1 MGCSQSKPIQS
12 TNEESQSPTASSL
25 PDTAAAAAKT
35 NTQATKTAP
44 VKAGGNGEFSFSSL
58 KPNLNGRSRKK
69 SQGTAGA
76 GAAKNMGS
84 SQLPATR
91 IRADSWT
98 IPGNGSGNSPPN
110 KKSSSPTSS
119 SGAVNGQ
126 HQKHSSQNGTAVN
139 TIAPHTT
146 TDQWKLLWE
155 HLSRDLLDPSDV
167 HAVLDALMGATVN
180 KLSPTELCLI
190 QRRVRAVVKATS
202 TAASSTPTS
211 KMMGRVFASTTG
223 ITPAEQEARAVAE
236 KYHLLNPLVFARIF
250 RPCHISTLAL
260 TNINGSGSGMHESK
274 HGSNG
279 GSNNSSNSSIN
290 GSSHNEQALQK
301 SANTSVT
308 TTINLIENAYILMLH
323 LSESLWDR
331 VADIAVH
338 TATAANLEMDVNKQ
352 VKLEGQDAWNLKMP
366 RPSVVPDV
374 TEPPVLPAGV
384 TTESLAFL
392 IALALRG
399 TRPQRLQLLFYL
411 LMSPNSLYSFLA
423 THAAGGVP
431 VWLLEV
437 DCEMVVSLASLTH
450 YHYYGNAFLPRRQ
463 ADGQQQQQ
471 QQRQKFVASKS
482 RKPVTIQS
490 AAALVAV
497 DTLLLKGDK
506 PPKASTPTTAA
517 ATETLSPTGRD
528 PTEAPVSPRKNGGAR
543 PKRGSGGHGHSSHGS
558 SSGGSGD
565 PIMDVSLN
573 NSTNGH
579 ALKTALGQRLNDVAD
594 GIKPDYEDASLDKS
608 KERLLKA
615 PRALTSKALW
625 TLEDFAK
632 WCESAL
638 DDSAIDAMM
647 HRIFGAGL
655 LASPSAEREL
665 TKQKWEEWKLQID
678 SNLSANEPEGTL
690 EVLTQSVK
698 ALLEPCYNGDTATL
712 QSNGNAKI
720 LSHVWGGIGGIDG
733 GGGVGHGVLY
743 CVDKKWWDAW
753 ANYAGWSWVGDHPLK
768 QRRSRPRPGALS
780 NEALLERD
788 EESVVIPGTMGS
800 YELMK
805 HGLKR
810 NKDYVL
816 IPPGVWDILFE
827 MYGGG
832 PPLPRMVKPPQR
844 KFSDANCSTLDV
856 SESYPAAP
864 DDIDEVMGSFDE
876 DGGHRVFKL
885 SDGLSVATHPWIIHC
900 HLCDPQQP
908 YRRGD
913 AGPMSIRV
921 MVTPDQPLWR
931 MYAEVIG
938 RFPLQSY
945 KAFGSDGRGQGRL
958 WKKMEPSAG
967 KDPVSRYGPWNLLC
981 KNRQGLLPTMTN
993 GMDAKELKEFTDNW
1007 RAFTDNATVESI
1019 GLLDGDQIMLEFA
1032 FLNKTGELI
1041 WSREAAA
1048 KAGRVRRLAEEDMQ
1062 FRQVLQGVDENG
1074 SLRPMPQNLV
1084 AMEVD
1089 AMDSTGRWYPVA
1101 ILHVEVVDED
1111 IDDEQEEED
1120 GEASPADQAPKSFA
1134 KKKVKVDFKEH
1145 GGHIEW
1151 IDVESDRLAKAGRF
1165 TADSERQSPTSEA
1178 LNNGSAR
1185 PIAND
1190 TKAKPA
1196 PPVKKNSNVESSGE
1210 TGKLCLLPG
1219 YGACGLT
1226 NLGNT
1231 CYANSAIQCISY
1243 VPLLRSYLL
1252 SSQYKA
1258 NGDLNK
1264 DNPLGTGGRMLEE
1277 LADLLRTMWSG
1288 RLGEKSPTRFRSQLA
1303 KVNAQFSGADQQD
1316 AQEFLNYMLDVLHE
1330 DSNNVR
1336 KKPHVEALEDDW
1348 VKTNSLPRV
1357 GDEAWRR

>member
-12 TNEESQSPTASSL
+12 TNAESQSPTFSSL
-25 PDTAAAAAKT
+25 PDAAAAAKKS
-35 NTQATKTAP
+35 NSNAQAKSIP
-44 VKAGGNGEFSFSSL
+44 LKAGGSSEFSFGSL
-58 KPNLNGRSRKK
+58 KPTLNARNKK
-69 SQGTAGA
+69 KNAGGTAA
-76 GAAKNMGS
+76 DKNNGS
-84 SQLPATR
+84 SQLPAVR
-91 IRADSWT
+91 IRADSWA
-98 IPGNGSGNSPPN
+98 IPANGSGNSPPSN
-110 KKSSSPTSS
+110 KNSSSPTSA
-119 SGAVNGQ
+119 SGAAANEQ
-126 HQKHSSQNGTAVN
+126 QLKQPHSPNGTSAVK
-139 TIAPHTT
+139 TIIPHTT

-155 HLSRDLLDPSDV
+155 HLSPDLLDPSDV
-167 HAVLDALMGATVN
+167 HAVLDSLIGATVN
-180 KLSPTELCLI
+180 KLSPTEICQI

-202 TAASSTPTS
+202 TAASAAPTS
-211 KMMGRVFASTTG
+211 KMMGRVFASTTALS
-223 ITPAEQEARAVAE
+223 PAEQEARAVAE
-236 KYHLLNPLVFARIF
+236 KYHLLNPLVFTRIF

-260 TNINGSGSGMHESK
+260 TNINGNSGNGSGN
-274 HGSNG
+274 GSNG
-279 GSNNSSNSSIN
+279 GSNNSSSNSSMN
-290 GSSHNEQALQK
+290 GSNHKEEAVQK
-301 SANTSVT
+301 T

-338 TATAANLEMDVNKQ
+338 TATAASLEMDVNTQ
-352 VKLEGQDAWNLKMP
+352 VKMEGQHAWNLKMP

-374 TEPPVLPAGV
+374 TEAPVLPPGV

-392 IALALRG
+392 VALALRG

-411 LMSPNSLYSFLA
+411 LMSPDSLYSFLA

-463 ADGQQQQQ
+463 ANGQQQQHKQ
-471 QQRQKFVASKS
+471 QKFVASKS

-490 AAALVAV
+490 AAVLVAV
-497 DTLLLKGDK
+497 DTLLLKVDK
-506 PPKASTPTTAA
+506 PTKASTVAATTAA
-517 ATETLSPTGRD
+517 TEAISPTGRD
-528 PTEAPVSPRKNGGAR
+528 PTEPPLSPGKNGRSR
-543 PKRGSGGHGHSSHGS
+543 PKRGSGHGSHGS

-565 PIMDVSLN
+565 SIMDVSLN
-573 NSTNGH
+573 NSTNGN

-608 KERLLKA
+608 KEKLLKA
-615 PRALTSKALW
+615 PRGLTSKALW
-625 TLEDFAK
+625 TLEDFAN
-632 WCESAL
+632 WCENAL
-638 DDSAIDAMM
+638 DDLAIDAMM

-655 LASPSAEREL
+655 LPSPSTEREL
-665 TKQKWEEWKLQID
+665 TQQKWEEWKLQID

-690 EVLTQSVK
+690 EVLTKSVK
-698 ALLEPCYNGDTATL
+698 ALLEPCYNGDITTL
-712 QSNGNAKI
+712 QSNGNGKI
-720 LSHVWGGIGGIDG
+720 LSQVWGGIGGIDG

-753 ANYAGWSWVGDHPLK
+753 VSYVGWSWVGDHPQK
-768 QRRSRPRPGALS
+768 RRQSWPRPGALS

-844 KFSDANCSTLDV
+844 KFSDANRSTLDV

-876 DGGHRVFKL
+876 DGGHRVLKL
-885 SDGLSVATHPWIIHC
+885 SDGLSVAIHPWIIHC

-913 AGPMSIRV
+913 AGPMSIRI

-945 KAFGSDGRGQGRL
+945 KAFGSDGRGQARL
-958 WKKMEPSAG
+958 WKKIEPSVG

-993 GMDAKELKEFTDNW
+993 GMEAKELKEFTDNW

-1032 FLNKTGELI
+1032 FLNKNGELI

-1084 AMEVD
+1084 GMDVD

-1111 IDDEQEEED
+1111 TDDEQEEED
-1120 GEASPADQAPKSFA
+1120 GEDSPADQSPKSFA

-1145 GGHIEW
+1145 GGHVEW
-1151 IDVESDRLAKAGRF
+1151 IDVESDRLAKGGRF

-1196 PPVKKNSNVESSGE
+1196 PPVKKNSNTENSGE
-1210 TGKLCLLPG
+1210 SGKLCLLPG

>member
-1 MGCSQSKPIQS
+1 MGCGQSKPVQS
-12 TNEESQSPTASSL
+12 TTEASQSPTFASL
-25 PDTAAAAAKT
+25 PDAAAAAKKI
-35 NTQATKTAP
+35 NGNAQAKSAP
-44 VKAGGNGEFSFSSL
+44 LKAGSSGEFSFGSL
-58 KPNLNGRSRKK
+58 KPTLNARGKK
-69 SQGTAGA
+69 KTTAGTAAA
-76 GAAKNMGS
+76 GAKNMGS

-91 IRADSWT
+91 IRADSWAIT
-98 IPGNGSGNSPPN
+98 TNGSGNSPSN
-110 KKSSSPTSS
+110 KNSSSPTSS
-119 SGAVNGQ
+119 SGAAVNEQQQQQQQ
-126 HQKHSSQNGTAVN
+126 HSPNGTAVN
-139 TIAPHTT
+139 ITPNTT

-155 HLSRDLLDPSDV
+155 HLSHDLLDPSDV
-167 HAVLDALMGATVN
+167 HAVLDALIGATVN
-180 KLSPTELCLI
+180 KLSPTEICQI

-202 TAASSTPTS
+202 TAASSASTS
-211 KMMGRVFASTTG
+211 KMMGRVFASTTANS
-223 ITPAEQEARAVAE
+223 PAEQEARAVAE
-236 KYHLLNPLVFARIF
+236 KFHLLNPLVVARIF
-250 RPCHISTLAL
+250 RPCQISTLAL
-260 TNINGSGSGMHESK
+260 TNMNG
-274 HGSNG
+274 
-279 GSNNSSNSSIN
+279 NSRN
-290 GSSHNEQALQK
+290 GSSNGSSVSSAGMNGGTTSLNSSSHHNEQAVQK
-301 SANTSVT
+301 TTTV

-331 VADIAVH
+331 VADIALL
-338 TATAANLEMDVNKQ
+338 TATAAKLEMDVNKQ
-352 VKLEGQDAWNLKMP
+352 VKLEGQHAWNLKMP

-374 TEPPVLPAGV
+374 TEPPALPAGV

-411 LMSPNSLYSFLA
+411 LMSPDSLYSFLG

-437 DCEMVVSLASLTH
+437 DCTTVVSLASLTH

-463 ADGQQQQQ
+463 TTHVQQ
-471 QQRQKFVASKS
+471 QKFVASKS

-490 AAALVAV
+490 AAVLVAV

-506 PPKASTPTTAA
+506 PAKALATTTAA
-517 ATETLSPTGRD
+517 AAATDATSPAGRD
-528 PTEAPVSPRKNGGAR
+528 LTDNGITTSPRKNGTVK
-543 PKRGSGGHGHSSHGS
+543 PKRGSGHSSHGS
-558 SSGGSGD
+558 SGGGSGD
-565 PIMDVSLN
+565 SILDVSLN
-573 NSTNGH
+573 NSTNGNASKN
-579 ALKTALGQRLNDVAD
+579 ALSQRLNDVAD
-594 GIKPDYEDASLDKS
+594 GIKPDYEDTSLEKS
-608 KERLLKA
+608 KEKLLRA

-625 TLEDFAK
+625 TLEDFAN
-632 WCESAL
+632 WCEQAL
-638 DDSAIDAMM
+638 DDLAIDAMM
-647 HRIFGAGL
+647 HRLFGAGL
-655 LASPSAEREL
+655 LPSPSTEREL
-665 TKQKWEEWKLQID
+665 AQQKWEEWKLQIG

-698 ALLEPCYNGDTATL
+698 ALLEPCYNGDTTTL
-712 QSNGNAKI
+712 QSNGNRKI

-753 ANYAGWSWVGDHPLK
+753 VSYVGWSWIGDRPLK
-768 QRRSRPRPGALS
+768 RHRSRPRPGALS

-788 EESVVIPGTMGS
+788 EEAIVIPGTMGS

-832 PPLPRMVKPPQR
+832 PPLPRMVKPHQR
-844 KFSDANCSTLDV
+844 KFSDANRSTLDV

-876 DGGHRVFKL
+876 DGGHRVSKI
-885 SDGLSVATHPWIIHC
+885 SDGLSVALHPWIIHC

-913 AGPMSIRV
+913 AGPMSIRI

-931 MYAEVIG
+931 MYSEVIG

-945 KAFGSDGRGQGRL
+945 KAFGSDGRGQARL
-958 WKKMEPSAG
+958 WKKIEPSAG

-981 KNRQGLLPTMTN
+981 KNRQGLLPTTTN
-993 GMDAKELKEFTDNW
+993 GMEANELKEFTDNW

-1019 GLLDGDQIMLEFA
+1019 GLVDGDQIMLEFA
-1032 FLNKTGELI
+1032 FLNKNGELI

-1084 AMEVD
+1084 GMEVD

-1111 IDDEQEEED
+1111 TDDEQEEED
-1120 GEASPADQAPKSFA
+1120 GEDSPAHQGTKSFA
-1134 KKKVKVDFKEH
+1134 KKKVKVDFTEQ
-1145 GGHIEW
+1145 GGHVEW

-1178 LNNGSAR
+1178 PNNGSAR
-1185 PIAND
+1185 PVTND

-1196 PPVKKNSNVESSGE
+1196 PPVKKTSNGGENSGE
-1210 TGKLCLLPG
+1210 AGKLCLLPG

>member
-12 TNEESQSPTASSL
+12 TNEASQSPTASSL
-25 PDTAAAAAKT
+25 PDTAAAAKKINSNA
-35 NTQATKTAP
+35 QATKTAP
-44 VKAGGNGEFSFSSL
+44 MKAGGSGEFSFGSL
-58 KPNLNGRSRKK
+58 KPTLNMRIKK
-69 SQGTAGA
+69 KTAGA
-76 GAAKNMGS
+76 TAAGANSGS

-91 IRADSWT
+91 IRADSWN

-110 KKSSSPTSS
+110 KNSSSPTSS
-119 SGAVNGQ
+119 SGAVNGHHHKQ
-126 HQKHSSQNGTAVN
+126 HSPNGTAVN
-139 TIAPHTT
+139 TLAPKTT
-146 TDQWKLLWE
+146 TDQWKMLWE

-167 HAVLDALMGATVN
+167 HAVLDALIGTTVN
-180 KLSPTELCLI
+180 KLSPTELCQI

-202 TAASSTPTS
+202 TAASAAPTS
-211 KMMGRVFASTTG
+211 KMMGRVFSSTAG
-223 ITPAEQEARAVAE
+223 ISPAEQEARAVAE
-236 KYHLLNPLVFARIF
+236 KYHLLNPLIFARIF
-250 RPCHISTLAL
+250 RPCHISTLSL
-260 TNINGSGSGMHESK
+260 TNINGNGNGSGMNGSSNG
-274 HGSNG
+274 GSNG
-279 GSNNSSNSSIN
+279 SSNNSSNSSMN
-290 GSSHNEQALQK
+290 GSSHNELAIQAK
-301 SANTSVT
+301 NTNTAV

-352 VKLEGQDAWNLKMP
+352 VKLEGHHAWNLEMP

-384 TTESLAFL
+384 TTESLVFL
-392 IALALRG
+392 VALALRG

-463 ADGQQQQQ
+463 ADGQHQQEPQQQT
-471 QQRQKFVASKS
+471 FVASKS

-490 AAALVAV
+490 AAVLVAV
-497 DTLLLKGDK
+497 DTLLLKADK
-506 PPKASTPTTAA
+506 PPKSSTTTTAA
-517 ATETLSPTGRD
+517 AAETLSPTGRD
-528 PTEAPVSPRKNGGAR
+528 PTEPPLSPRKNGGAKS
-543 PKRGSGGHGHSSHGS
+543 KRVSGHSSHGS

-565 PIMDVSLN
+565 SIMDVSLN

-579 ALKTALGQRLNDVAD
+579 ALKTALGQRLHDVAD
-594 GIKPDYEDASLDKS
+594 GVKPDYEDASLDKS
-608 KERLLKA
+608 KETVLKA

-625 TLEDFAK
+625 TLEDFAN
-632 WCESAL
+632 WCENAL
-638 DDSAIDAMM
+638 DDLAIDAMM

-655 LASPSAEREL
+655 LASPSTEREL
-665 TKQKWEEWKLQID
+665 TQQKWEEWKLQID

-690 EVLTQSVK
+690 EVLTESVK
-698 ALLEPCYNGDTATL
+698 ALLEPCFNGTTASL
-712 QSNGNAKI
+712 QFNGNGNGKI

-753 ANYAGWSWVGDHPLK
+753 ASYAGWSWVGDHPLK
-768 QRRSRPRPGALS
+768 RRRSRPRPGSLS

-805 HGLKR
+805 RGLKR

-844 KFSDANCSTLDV
+844 KFSDANRSTLDV

-864 DDIDEVMGSFDE
+864 DDIDEVMGSFEE
-876 DGGHRVFKL
+876 DGGHRIFKL
-885 SDGLSVATHPWIIHC
+885 SDSLSVATHPWIIHC

-958 WKKMEPSAG
+958 WKKTEPSAG

-981 KNRQGLLPTMTN
+981 KNRQGLLPAMTN

-1032 FLNKTGELI
+1032 FLNKNGELI

-1084 AMEVD
+1084 GMEVD

-1111 IDDEQEEED
+1111 SDEEQEEED
-1120 GEASPADQAPKSFA
+1120 EDDSPADQATKSFA
-1134 KKKVKVDFKEH
+1134 KKKVKVDFKER

-1165 TADSERQSPTSEA
+1165 TADSERQSPTSD
-1178 LNNGSAR
+1178 NGSAR

-1196 PPVKKNSNVESSGE
+1196 PPVKKTSNGENSGD

-1243 VPLLRSYLL
+1243 VPLLRAYLL

-1336 KKPHVEALEDDW
+1336 IKPHVEALEDDW